1 MPHAYMHMQLLF
13 STSLPA
19 CPSLCPSPHLSTT
32 HISRASQA
40 VCFVDLLTLASD
52 RRLQI
57 TQESRRLNDKISG
70 LARLPAAGAS
80 LSEA

>member
-1 MPHAYMHMQLLF
+1 MRLRLTLL
-13 STSLPA
+13 SL
-19 CPSLCPSPHLSTT
+19 LTRL
-32 HISRASQA
+32 QA

-80 LSEA
+80 LSQA